1 MSDSRPP
8 KGGDAQDQHPSVA
21 DDRPHPSEGA
31 PSSLPTQ
38 SPSPAAHRPLASASS
53 FLRPRQLIGTGTGRR
68 YLEHRHSRLR
78 ALEEDELTIR
88 NSRLIAEG
96 FLEMEASRR
105 GSVISSPAFEEIQGG
120 EEEGVSTMADVDAVL
135 HIEEV
140 PELPAWMSELF
151 EKLDMEMNE
160 DSDCST
166 EEVAHKETYPLLE
179 GRMSSEI
186 HKSSKGGGSVMFEKL
201 DMDMN
206 EDSVCSTGEV
216 AHIETYPLSEGCISS
231 ETRWSSKWAGSVI
244 APIEG
249 VDDEDNFLDWM
260 SNVINLAAGARDDM
274 SYLYEVGQEEKY
286 PVHSGPSSM
295 SYIYKE
301 DQEEKHPVHSN
312 PSDEYLVDKE
322 AKDYPKTVKRISYRE
337 TIENGL
343 KWMSDEC
350 FLAFTKYAENLNVKS
365 AKYKFG
371 ELRHQCL
378 SVEAYDNVFHHFNF
392 TIEAQHEG
400 SNVWTSNLYFAEV
413 KEVSGLKIYFC
424 CPLDPTDKGR
434 CYGCKSQDVYDLQ
447 HPNIGGYKEGDA
459 DIYWP
464 FETDTDCD
472 TDSSDDYEL

>member
-1 MSDSRPP
+1 
-8 KGGDAQDQHPSVA
+8 
-21 DDRPHPSEGA
+21 
-31 PSSLPTQ
+31 
-38 SPSPAAHRPLASASS
+38 
-53 FLRPRQLIGTGTGRR
+53 
-68 YLEHRHSRLR
+68 
-78 ALEEDELTIR
+78 
-88 NSRLIAEG
+88 
-96 FLEMEASRR
+96 MEASRR

-120 EEEGVSTMADVDAVL
+120 EEEGVSTM
-135 HIEEV
+135 
-140 PELPAWMSELF
+140 F

-231 ETRWSSKWAGSVI
+231 ETRWSSNGQVQSLP
-244 APIEG
+244 PIEG

-322 AKDYPKTVKRISYRE
+322 AKDYPKT
-337 TIENGL
+337 
-343 KWMSDEC
+343 
-350 FLAFTKYAENLNVKS
+350 
-365 AKYKFG
+365 
-371 ELRHQCL
+371 
-378 SVEAYDNVFHHFNF
+378 
-392 TIEAQHEG
+392 
-400 SNVWTSNLYFAEV
+400 
-413 KEVSGLKIYFC
+413 
-424 CPLDPTDKGR
+424 
-434 CYGCKSQDVYDLQ
+434 
-447 HPNIGGYKEGDA
+447 
-459 DIYWP
+459 
-464 FETDTDCD
+464 
-472 TDSSDDYEL
+472 